1 MSKSG
6 VTNTLQESLM
16 LQGQLEAAYQNFDKA
31 DNEKDK
37 AFFASTITTIKKR
50 MYKLPNY
57 NVNGLQKIMKFLKP
71 YQSEGSGYAKQAN

>member
-16 LQGQLEAAYQNFDKA
+16 LEQQLKASYDSFDKA
-31 DNEKDK
+31 ETERDK
-37 AFFASTITTIKKR
+37 AYFADTIVSIKKR

-57 NVNGLQKIMKFLKP
+57 NVNGLMKIMKFFKP
-71 YQSEGSGYAKQAN
+71 YQGA

>member
-16 LQGQLEAAYQNFDKA
+16 LEQQLNAAYDSFDKA
-31 DNEKDK
+31 TTDKDK
-37 AFFASTITTIKKR
+37 KYFTDLATTIKKR

-57 NVNGLQKIMKFLKP
+57 NVNGLMKIMKFFKP
-71 YQSEGSGYAKQAN
+71 YQSSAS

>member
-16 LQGQLEAAYQNFDKA
+16 LEQQLKAVYESFDKA

-37 AFFASTITTIKKR
+37 AYFAGLITTIKKR

-57 NVNGLQKIMKFLKP
+57 NVNGLMKIMKFFKP
-71 YQSEGSGYAKQAN
+71 YQGEGSGYAKQAS